1 MAHDHSHGGH
11 GNQANEKALW
21 IALALTGG
29 FMLTELIGGLLS
41 HSLALLSDAAHM
53 VTDTAALLIALLAI
67 RMSRRQADARR
78 TFGYARFEILA
89 AAFNA
94 LLLLG
99 VAVYIMVEAVRR
111 LMQPPELQT
120 GTMLAIAVLGL
131 VVNLISMRVLTAG
144 QGENLNLRG
153 AYLEVLSDM
162 LGSVGV
168 IIAALIVRYT
178 GWTPAD
184 PIVAVLIALW
194 VVPRTWSLLRTS
206 SNVLLEG
213 VPPGIDPLA
222 VREALAAH
230 PGVEDV
236 HDLHIWGLTP
246 QRRLLSAHLVIAD
259 TLEPEHGDRLIARIN
274 EVMHD
279 TFDISHCTLQLER
292 SHCNAHLHPHDA
304 PHPDHP
310 HGGTA

>member
-1 MAHDHSHGGH
+1 MAHEHSHGEH
-11 GNQANEKALW
+11 SHDSEANEKALW

-29 FMLTELIGGLLS
+29 FMLTELVGGLLS

-67 RMSRRQADARR
+67 RMAQRQADARR

-99 VAVYIMVEAVRR
+99 VAVYIMIEAVRR
-111 LMQPPELQT
+111 FMQPPELQT

-144 QGENLNLRG
+144 QGDNLNLRG

-168 IIAALIVRYT
+168 IIAALVVRYT

-213 VPPGIDPLA
+213 VPSGIDPLA
-222 VREALAAH
+222 VRETLAAQ
-230 PGVEDV
+230 PEVEDV

-259 TLEPEHGDRLIARIN
+259 TLDAQHGDRLIARIT
-274 EVMHD
+274 ELMHD
-279 TFDISHCTLQLER
+279 TFDIAHCTLQLER
-292 SHCNAHLHPHDA
+292 SHCAGHNRLHPHDA
-304 PHPDHP
+304 LHAEP
-310 HGGTA
+310 